1 MADAVAKGTLA
12 SRLQMQRTAKLLL
25 AAASAP
31 REAELALRA
40 PSIAERNSKL
50 LGRPQSARSDPELLQ
65 KLLCFVNQELHHT
78 DPHSSSYI
86 DERLNVF
93 RRAFGHF
100 TAAYGAYAPLLDAVR
115 EAYESALQQARLR
128 AAGVDALSERLALIQ
143 DEASRMI
150 ERLRDDA
157 ATQQAQMMATVEE
170 RETEVRAANRENE
183 LLRDEVKTLRSQL
196 ELKNRQLDDINLRN
210 VELAKQVRSARRA
223 VRVRARVHACPRSG
237 LSMRGFA
244 RARACV
250 PQIGPEHA
258 WLRSAGRTVAGRDGG
273 RAARGVG
280 RGRRDLGAA
289 PRSERLCPA
298 GGDLT
303 LGGHGDETGLHRTAH
318 GARAAAGELGASL
331 ATQAVAG
338 GAVALP
344 DPTQGDQGGGGRAL
358 EVTEWRR
365 VAPAVPKWARV
376 GHRVPGHRRISVR
389 RPVPYRTPPPGP
401 SCPSPPPSS
410 PSPST
415 LLTHLPIRD
424 DLPSCRYVDPGWR
437 GQRPHA
443 IIAGLVDDLIA
454 LHTQLAPPAA
464 PAAAPATLF
473 TMAEPAQGASHR
485 SDEARPMRLLRGQ
498 VSDERERA
506 GSSYAGWVR
515 LRPDLWS
522 TAELRATVA
531 KLWFEYKRKMV
542 AAGGVNGRR
551 TFGSEDITPVAL
563 LWMRTP
569 ETPAMSP

>member
-244 RARACV
+244 LQVELWQAETADARRAASGEDGEISELRRGLKDFARREEILLSEDMETK
-250 PQIGPEHA
+250 QAFTALRTEHA
-258 WLRSAGRTVAGRDGG
+258 QLQGSSV
-273 RAARGVG
+273 
-280 RGRRDLGAA
+280 
-289 PRSERLCPA
+289 PRSQLKLSQEALSRCQTQLKATKAEAAELSRLLNGGESHQLFPNGLEWATESLAIDEFPCADLSPTVPHHPAHRAPLPLHRPPLLPPCLPIYPYAPISPLADMSTPA
-298 GGDLT
+298 GVAS
-303 LGGHGDETGLHRTAH
+303 GHT
-318 GARAAAGELGASL
+318 
-331 ATQAVAG
+331 
-338 GAVALP
+338 
-344 DPTQGDQGGGGRAL
+344 
-358 EVTEWRR
+358 
-365 VAPAVPKWARV
+365 
-376 GHRVPGHRRISVR
+376 
-389 RPVPYRTPPPGP
+389 
-401 SCPSPPPSS
+401 PSS
-410 PSPST
+410 
-415 LLTHLPIRD
+415 R
-424 DLPSCRYVDPGWR
+424 
-437 GQRPHA
+437 
-443 IIAGLVDDLIA
+443 
-454 LHTQLAPPAA
+454 
-464 PAAAPATLF
+464 
-473 TMAEPAQGASHR
+473 
-485 SDEARPMRLLRGQ
+485 
-498 VSDERERA
+498 
-506 GSSYAGWVR
+506 GSS
-515 LRPDLWS
+515 
-522 TAELRATVA
+522 TT
-531 KLWFEYKRKMV
+531 
-542 AAGGVNGRR
+542 
-551 TFGSEDITPVAL
+551 
-563 LWMRTP
+563 
-569 ETPAMSP
+569 